1 MATPYTKVYDR
12 ALAKITDY
20 DLAFLP
26 DDDFRF
32 MLRGWLDSS
41 ISKFR
46 KCASDLSNRDDELE
60 IFNIDLIDE
69 EIEILALLM
78 VCEWLEPQVNSVLLT
93 NQMFGGKEEKWFSQS
108 SHLAELKALRDETR
122 TEAKKLMRDYTYFS
136 GTSYFGE

>member
-1 MATPYTKVYDR
+1 MATPYSKIYDR

-32 MLRGWLDSS
+32 MLRGWLNSS

-46 KCASDLSNRDDELE
+46 KCASDLADRDDELE
-60 IFNIDLIDE
+60 IFNVDLVDE
-69 EIEILALLM
+69 EIEILALLI
-78 VCEWLEPQVNSVLLT
+78 VCEWLEPQINSVTLT
-93 NQMFGGKEEKWFSQS
+93 HQMFGGKEEKYYSQS

-122 TEAKKLMRDYTYFS
+122 TEARKLMRDYTYFS
-136 GTSYFGE
+136 NTSYFGN

>member
-1 MATPYTKVYDR
+1 MATPYNKIYDR

-26 DDDFRF
+26 DDNFRS
-32 MLRGWLDSS
+32 MLRGWLNSS

-46 KCASDLSNRDDELE
+46 KCASDLSDRDDELE
-60 IFNIDLIDE
+60 VFNVDLIDE

-93 NQMFGGKEEKWFSQS
+93 HQMFGGKEEKFYAQANQ
-108 SHLAELKALRDETR
+108 LAELKALRDDTR

-136 GTSYFGE
+136 GTGYFGS

>member
-1 MATPYTKVYDR
+1 MATPYSKIYDR

-46 KCASDLSNRDDELE
+46 KCASDLSDRDDELE
-60 IFNIDLIDE
+60 IFNVDLVDE

-122 TEAKKLMRDYTYFS
+122 TEAKKLMRDFTFFS
-136 GTSYFGE
+136 GTSYFDE

>member
-1 MATPYTKVYDR
+1 MATPYSKIYDR

-60 IFNIDLIDE
+60 IFNVDLVDE

-136 GTSYFGE
+136 GTSYFGD

>member
-1 MATPYTKVYDR
+1 MATPYSTIYDR
-12 ALAKITDY
+12 ALAKLTDY

-32 MLRGWLDSS
+32 MLRGWLNSS

-60 IFNIDLIDE
+60 IFNVDLVDE
-69 EIEILALLM
+69 EIEILALLI
-78 VCEWLEPQVNSVLLT
+78 VCEWLEPQVNSVTLT
-93 NQMFGGKEEKWFSQS
+93 HQMFGGKEEKWFSQS

-122 TEAKKLMRDYTYFS
+122 TEARKLMRDYTYFS
-136 GTSYFGE
+136 GSSYFDD